1 MFSKQSGMNSA
12 RLAVSALA
20 AGLVLTAATAAEAA
34 DVKRRGGQAEVM
46 LGGSMC
52 IPSQAACRA
61 ATDVV
66 GSTGPSMGLGFT
78 LGFRPLRTLMIG
90 AAYNVGFF
98 NPNYLSPGTDAD
110 AYRLAYQNSFFAV
123 IRGILPIWRF
133 DFGLEIGPGFS
144 RQVFSARGNAL
155 PYDKQFSQ
163 GFALKTSPVIDLY
176 VTRQFFI
183 GAKIDF
189 LWNFH
194 RQVCTDTGST
204 RVCQTR
210 ATDDQASVHQM
221 IVGVHL
227 GGTF

>member
-1 MFSKQSGMNSA
+1 MTSA
-12 RLAVSALA
+12 RLAASALA
-20 AGLVLTAATAAEAA
+20 AALVLTAATAARAA
-34 DVKRRGGQAEVM
+34 DVKRRGGQAEVLM
-46 LGGSMC
+46 GGSMC
-52 IPSQAACRA
+52 IPSHAACRA

-98 NPNYLSPGTDAD
+98 NPNYLTSDTSAD
-110 AYRLAYQNSFFAV
+110 AFRLAYQNSVFAV
-123 IRGILPIWRF
+123 IRGILPLWRF

-144 RQVFSARGNAL
+144 RQAFLSKGAL

-163 GFALKTSPVIDLY
+163 GFALKTAPVIDLY

-194 RQVCTDTGST
+194 RQVCADAGGT

-210 ATDDQASVHQM
+210 GNNDQASVHQM

>member
-1 MFSKQSGMNSA
+1 MTTA
-12 RLAVSALA
+12 RLVAATLA
-20 AGLVLTAATAAEAA
+20 AGLVFTAATAASAA
-34 DVKRRGGQAEVM
+34 DVKRRGGQAEVLM
-46 LGGSMC
+46 GGSMC
-52 IPSQAACRA
+52 IPSHAACRA
-61 ATDVV
+61 ATDVI
-66 GSTGPSMGLGFT
+66 GSTGPSMGMGFT

-98 NPNYLSPGTDAD
+98 NPNYLATGSNAD
-110 AYRLAYQNSFFAV
+110 AFRVAYQNSVFAV
-123 IRGILPIWRF
+123 IRGIIPIWRF
-133 DFGLEIGPGFS
+133 DLGLEIGPGYS
-144 RQVFSARGNAL
+144 RQTFVARDTL

-163 GFALKTSPVIDLY
+163 GFAFKTAPVIDLF

-183 GAKIDF
+183 GAKVDF

-194 RQVCTDTGST
+194 RQVCADAGGS

-210 ATDDQASVHQM
+210 GSNDQASVHQM